1 MALTK
6 DGYKKR
12 LVDDKIERY
21 LKIFGA
27 LSIEGPKWCGKTW
40 TALNHSNSVVYLDE
54 SAENYNIRSLA
65 EMNVSLIL
73 GNEYPQLIDEWG
85 KFPEIWDAVRH
96 KCDMDNI
103 KGKYILTESTS
114 IRDYSKISH
123 SGAGRIDRLKMYS
136 MSLYES
142 GDSTGEISL
151 LDMFKNKNISLNSKI
166 KPTLPLL
173 AKLVVRGG
181 WPENLTIDEKDINIL
196 PTSYINA
203 ILKADI
209 SNDGVV
215 RDENKMRML
224 IKSLARNESTIV
236 SNSTL
241 IKDIEDITSNEEYNI
256 SRNTIADYLNI
267 LEKLYL
273 IENQQPYTFN
283 LRSRERVGKS
293 AKRHFTDPSLACAA
307 LAIKPDMLINDIKT
321 FGFMFESLV
330 ERDLRIYI
338 ESLDGK
344 IYHYRNNDN
353 GLEIDAIVELPSGE
367 YGAIE
372 IKLGTNELD
381 DAKKNLIRFSN
392 EVMVEPKFKCI
403 ICGLWNSIIKDPETG
418 IYIIP
423 ITALKP

>member
-1 MALTK
+1 MKKVIAVVGPTASGKTKLAIALANYF
-6 DGYKKR
+6 DGIIISCDSVAVYKECNIGSAKPTMLEQQQAKHYLIDILDPSESFDVAMCQKLAR
-12 LVDDKIERY
+12 EIIDKE
-21 LKIFGA
+21 K
-27 LSIEGPKWCGKTW
+27 LSILCG
-40 TALNHSNSVVYLDE
+40 
-54 SAENYNIRSLA
+54 
-65 EMNVSLIL
+65 
-73 GNEYPQLIDEWG
+73 G
-85 KFPEIWDAVRH
+85 
-96 KCDMDNI
+96 
-103 KGKYILTESTS
+103 
-114 IRDYSKISH
+114 
-123 SGAGRIDRLKMYS
+123 
-136 MSLYES
+136 
-142 GDSTGEISL
+142 TGL
-151 LDMFKNKNISLNSKI
+151 
-166 KPTLPLL
+166 
-173 AKLVVRGG
+173 
-181 WPENLTIDEKDINIL
+181 
-196 PTSYINA
+196 YINA

-209 SNDGVV
+209 SNDGII

-256 SRNTIADYLNI
+256 SRNTVADYLNI

-283 LRSRERVGKS
+283 LRSKERVGKS
-293 AKRHFTDPSLACAA
+293 VKRHFTDPSLACAA

-367 YGAIE
+367 YGVIE
-372 IKLGTNELD
+372 VKLGTNELD

-392 EVMVEPKFKCI
+392 EVMIEPKFKCI
-403 ICGLWNSIIKDPETG
+403 ICGLWNSVVKDPETG